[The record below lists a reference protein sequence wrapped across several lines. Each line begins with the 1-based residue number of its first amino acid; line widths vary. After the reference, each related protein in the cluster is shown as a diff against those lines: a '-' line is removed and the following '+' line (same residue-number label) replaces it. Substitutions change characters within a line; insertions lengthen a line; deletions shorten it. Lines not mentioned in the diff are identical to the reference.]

1 MILIS
6 AAHSFLHSLHLYL
19 FSVACMSGYLGVVAK
34 ESQKQSAFSV
44 WQTWISAGFCASF
57 IVSTFFSVTVNLWCL
72 FGVLVVAAPLY
83 IFTDV
88 ASTSETKD
96 FCKRVLRAVCC
107 YSGLYAVSEPTANKG
122 ALTEN
127 GGRKEQPPLH
137 GVCEYVFSGCASGS
151 TRVCT
156 LVK

>member
-1 MILIS
+1 MIIPT
-6 AAHSFLHSLHLYL
+6 AHSFLLCTLS
-19 FSVACMSGYLGVVAK
+19 FFAACFICMLGYTGVVAK

-96 FCKRVLRAVCC
+96 FCKRVPHAVC
-107 YSGLYAVSEPTANKG
+107 YTSE
-122 ALTEN
+122 
-127 GGRKEQPPLH
+127 
-137 GVCEYVFSGCASGS
+137 
-151 TRVCT
+151 
-156 LVK
+156 

>member
-1 MILIS
+1 ML
-6 AAHSFLHSLHLYL
+6 
-19 FSVACMSGYLGVVAK
+19 GYLGVIAK

-57 IVSTFFSVTVNLWCL
+57 LVSTFFSVTVNLWCL

-83 IFTDV
+83 VFTDV

-107 YSGLYAVSEPTANKG
+107 YSGLYTVSEHAANNK

-127 GGRKEQPPLH
+127 EGRNKQPPVH
-137 GVCEYVFSGCASGS
+137 GVCEYVFSGRASGS
-151 TRVCT
+151 TEVCM

>member
-1 MILIS
+1 MIIPTTHFLLPTLSFFAACLI
-6 AAHSFLHSLHLYL
+6 
-19 FSVACMSGYLGVVAK
+19 CMLGYTGVVAK

-72 FGVLVVAAPLY
+72 FGILVVAAPLY

-96 FCKRVLRAVCC
+96 FCKRVLHAMCC
-107 YSGLYAVSEPTANKG
+107 TCHNREPSASECTANKG
-122 ALTEN
+122 ALTEDTAGN
-127 GGRKEQPPLH
+127 GEPPVH
-137 GVCEYVFSGCASGS
+137 GVCGNLEALNC
-151 TRVCT
+151 
-156 LVK
+156 